1 MLQIF
6 LSGLD
11 LMIIRL
17 QILSLQLTQY
27 SSSNGLP
34 LTNPTLYRT
43 IVGSLVYLTITR
55 PDIAYIVY
63 VVSQFVASPTT
74 IHWTTILCILQYL

>member
-17 QILSLQLTQY
+17 QTLSLQLTQY